1 MLKRAWKYCK
11 NKLTRDDRPGMLK
24 QAWKLW
30 AVVLGS
36 YGVALVIEHL
46 PLSPLA
52 YFDDVLMAILHS
64 ATSLATAVL
73 VFSAMDHILLPWFK
87 IEQAM
92 FADGPWANEGEDYVR
107 AAAVSGWFLLFGA
120 WLVAWAL
127 VFAGD

>member
-1 MLKRAWKYCK
+1 
-11 NKLTRDDRPGMLK
+11 MLK

-87 IEQAM
+87 IEQAL
-92 FADGPWANEGEDYVR
+92 FAEGQWANEGEDYVR